1 MAYNWKQTAKTI
13 WSILVGDLGE
23 IATAGIMGNLIV
35 ESAYTLRGF
44 QKQGDYSQSRTASK
58 TYTKNVSNGTISRDT
73 FIHDSIGYGL
83 AQWTFYTLKDDLY
96 NYWSEA
102 STVASIGNTA
112 MQAKFLLWHLKNKY
126 QGVYNNLLKAEGV
139 RDATNIFLDEYE
151 RPRDPEATREERYNM
166 SVEAYNYCQGVTPDP
181 DPPDPP
187 DPDPKPPT
195 PQKRKPMNFI
205 YYMPPWWRSYLR

>member
-13 WSILVGDLGE
+13 WAILVGDLGE

-58 TYTKNVSNGTISRDT
+58 TYTENVSNGTISRDT

-102 STVASIGNTA
+102 STVSSIGNTA

-151 RPRDPEATREERYNM
+151 RPRDPEATRDERYNM
-166 SVEAYNYCQGVTPDP
+166 AVEAYNYCQGVTPDP
-181 DPPDPP
+181 DPPYPP

-205 YYMPPWWRSYLR
+205 YYMSPLWHSYLR

>member
-1 MAYNWKQTAKTI
+1 MAYNWKQTAKSI
-13 WSILVGDLGE
+13 WAILVGDLGE

-35 ESAYTLRGF
+35 ESASTLRGF

-58 TYTKNVSNGTISRDT
+58 TYTENVSNGTISRDT

-102 STVASIGNTA
+102 STVSSIGNTA

-151 RPRDPEATREERYNM
+151 RPRDPEATRDERYNM
-166 SVEAYNYCQGVTPDP
+166 AVEAYNYCQGVKPDP

-205 YYMPPWWRSYLR
+205 YYMPPWWRGYLR

>member
-1 MAYNWKQTAKTI
+1 MSYNWKQTAKTI

-58 TYTKNVSNGTISRDT
+58 TYTENVSNGTISRDT

-102 STVASIGNTA
+102 STVSSIGNTA

-151 RPRDPEATREERYNM
+151 RPRDPEATRDERYNM
-166 SVEAYNYCQGVTPDP
+166 AVEAYNYCQGVTPDP

-205 YYMPPWWRSYLR
+205 YYMSPWWRGYLR